1 MQCCPFQKSLPPSMP
16 RTIPPSSHS
25 FIIHTSLHPH
35 LQLPVVDSPCAPPG
49 PPHVQRLGLCS
60 SCRLRSR
67 ERFIRASSRSWLCRS
82 RTGKTRDSV
91 TELLPWTSHEDQA
104 GGSITTTS
112 PLTQHSTVSQHSTI
126 SLYLIRQI
134 ERDHSCLGTPPL
146 QSHTHVDTKT
156 LTQSISQH
164 ATVLTQVGD

>member
-91 TELLPWTSHEDQA
+91 TELLPWPHKDQSSR
-104 GGSITTTS
+104 SITTSS
-112 PLTQHSTVSQHSTI
+112 PLTQHSTVLTEQADK
-126 SLYLIRQI
+126 
-134 ERDHSCLGTPPL
+134 DHSCLGLHPSDHTPK
-146 QSHTHVDTKT
+146 QTQRGT
-156 LTQSISQH
+156 LTHSFSQQ
-164 ATVLTQVGD
+164 ATVSTGWRIAPLSFI